1 MSAQVD
7 EATVRQFIGIIAAH
21 ARQAINGAGP
31 PGVLQLSRLNPLDER
46 LVPSRFTLDDV
57 ENMVRTAVG
66 DALAGHNVYIESRTV
81 RADLR
86 GAQRGGLEDTA
97 WVWGL
102 VVDSDADKGKAGNVT
117 VRPSL
122 VVETSPGNFHLWYL
136 FTRAI
141 PADQAKVIGDAIRA
155 NAGADQDTGVITQCY
170 RVAGT
175 PNFPSAAKQARGR
188 VAVEATRLT
197 EETGRLWDPDELLK
211 AFSTTTTAAAATA
224 TGAPAASSTPADAES
239 TLPAELL
246 KDIREG
252 GVSKTS
258 NSGRSGLFQSVV
270 DQLKRR
276 HWTIDDIVAL
286 LEKYP
291 NGIGA
296 KYAKRL
302 RKEVARSYGKAAGG
316 APAVAPAST
325 LGGTP
330 GTAGTGSS
338 GGAAPAA
345 AAPQAAGPSAG
356 PGAAP
361 GAAPSAARAPHVLPT
376 IRLVD
381 GQLPRT
387 VEATERAM
395 LGANMDIFS
404 RAGELVY
411 PISESRPAANGRKTI
426 TARLSAFKPDAF
438 IEPVAEAAIYQ
449 RWSVRRNVWIDIDP
463 PIQLVRMVLSRE
475 RRWVFPHVSGIIT
488 TPTLR
493 PDGSLLDI
501 AGYDPR
507 SELYLLPNLRLPSMP
522 AHPTR
527 QDALAGLDKLKHLF
541 REFSFQDKDGKGLE
555 RRLNCSVA
563 ISGLLT
569 ALLRGSMPTSPVY
582 LIRASTP
589 GTGKSYMVDVI
600 AMVSTGQFC
609 PVITTSRSADET
621 EKRIGAIL
629 LSGISIVSLDNCVHD
644 LGGEL
649 LCQVT
654 ERPVIRIRVLGRSE
668 MPLCECHTAVFAT
681 GNNITF
687 KGDMI
692 RRGLVCNLE
701 ALDERPELRKFQDD
715 ALDLVAAD
723 RGAYVAA
730 ALTIVRAY
738 IAAGSPTVCPPFG
751 SYSAWSTMVRSPL
764 VWLGEPD
771 PVISME
777 GLRDEDVELAN
788 IREFFGFWMG
798 YGLDLDTP
806 YLTATIIEEAIAV
819 APSNYWGPREFKPFL
834 FRIAASKGDATKV
847 SADRLGLWLR
857 RISGR
862 IVNLPDAQGTSRRYR
877 LVREQDRTNR
887 ACFRLL
893 QLP

>member
-7 EATVRQFIGIIAAH
+7 EATVRQFIEIIAAH

-31 PGVLQLSRLNPLDER
+31 PGVLQLSRLNPLDTNPI
-46 LVPSRFTLDDV
+46 PSRFTLDDI
-57 ENMVRTAVG
+57 ENMVKTAVG
-66 DALAGHNVYIESRTV
+66 DALAGHNAYIEARTV
-81 RADLR
+81 REDLR
-86 GAQRGGLEDTA
+86 GNRRGEIGDTA
-97 WVWGL
+97 WVFGL
-102 VVDSDADKGKAGNVT
+102 VVDADADKGKAGNVT
-117 VRPSL
+117 VRPSI
-122 VVETSPGNFHLWYL
+122 VIETSPGNFHYWYL
-136 FTRAI
+136 LTRAI
-141 PADQAKVIGDAIRA
+141 PWAQAQVIGDAIRA
-155 NAGADQDTGVITQCY
+155 NSGADADTGVVTQPY
-170 RVAGT
+170 RIPGT

-188 VAVEATRLT
+188 IAVEATRIV
-197 EETGRLWDPDELLK
+197 EWSGRLWDPDELLK
-211 AFSTTTTAAAATA
+211 AFSTTSMAAAAPT
-224 TGAPAASSTPADAES
+224 TGAPAASSTPADAEA
-239 TLPAELL
+239 TLPEELA
-246 KDIREG
+246 KSIREG

-276 HWTIDDIVAL
+276 HWSIDDIVAL

-291 NGIGA
+291 NGIAA

-302 RKEVARSYGKAAGG
+302 RKEVTRSYGKAVGG
-316 APAVAPAST
+316 APVVAS
-325 LGGTP
+325 GGTP
-330 GTAGTGSS
+330 GTVGTGSS
-338 GGAAPAA
+338 GGATAA
-345 AAPQAAGPSAG
+345 AASSQTAGPGPGAGPSAS
-356 PGAAP
+356 PS
-361 GAAPSAARAPHVLPT
+361 AAPSAARAPHILPT
-376 IRLVD
+376 IRLID
-381 GQLPRT
+381 RQLPRT
-387 VEATERAM
+387 VEATEQAM
-395 LGANMDIFS
+395 LAANLDIFS

-411 PISESRPAANGRKTI
+411 PVSESRPAANGRKTI
-426 TARLSAFKPDAF
+426 TARLSAFKTDAF

-449 RWSVRRNVWIDIDP
+449 RWSVRRNAWIDIDP

-507 SELYLLPNLRLPSMP
+507 SELYLLPSLKLPP
-522 AHPTR
+522 ITAHPTR

-563 ISGLLT
+563 SSGLLT

-589 GTGKSYMVDVI
+589 GTGKSYLVDVI

-621 EKRIGAIL
+621 EKRIGSIL
-629 LSGISIVSLDNCVHD
+629 LSGIPIVSLDNCIHD

-654 ERPVIRIRVLGRSE
+654 ERPVIRIRILGRSE

-687 KGDMI
+687 RGDMV
-692 RRGLVCNLE
+692 RRGLVVDLE
-701 ALDERPELRKFQDD
+701 ALDERPELRQFQDD
-715 ALDLVAAD
+715 ALDVVAAD

-738 IAAGSPTVCPPFG
+738 LTAGSPKVCPSVG
-751 SYSAWSTMVRSPL
+751 SYAAWSTMVRSPL
-764 VWLGEPD
+764 IWLGEPD
-771 PVISME
+771 PMISME
-777 GLRDEDVELAN
+777 GLRDEDIELSN
-788 IREFFGFWMG
+788 ICEFIGFWLE
-798 YGLDLDTP
+798 YGLALDTP
-806 YLTATIIEEAIAV
+806 YLTADIIEEATAA

-834 FRIAASKGDATKV
+834 LRIASAKSDPTRV
-847 SADRLGLWLR
+847 SAERLGHWLR

-862 IVNLPDAQGTSRRYR
+862 IVKTIDAQGIERKYR
-877 LVREQDRTNR
+877 LIKGQDRTRR
-887 ACFRLL
+887 ANFRLV

>member
-7 EATVRQFIGIIAAH
+7 EATVRQFIEIIAAH
-21 ARQAINGAGP
+21 ARQVINGAGP

-57 ENMVRTAVG
+57 ESMVRTAVG
-66 DALAGHNVYIESRTV
+66 DALAGHNVYIEGRTV

-102 VVDSDADKGKAGNVT
+102 VVDCDADKGKAGNVT
-117 VRPSL
+117 VRPSI

-155 NAGADQDTGVITQCY
+155 SAGADQDTGVVTQCY

-188 VAVEATRLT
+188 ITVEATRIA
-197 EETGRLWDPDELLK
+197 EQTGRLWDPDELLK
-211 AFSTTTTAAAATA
+211 AFSTTSMAAPT

-276 HWTIDDIVAL
+276 HWSIDDIVAL

-291 NGIGA
+291 NGVGA
-296 KYAKRL
+296 KYSKKRL
-302 RKEVARSYGKAAGG
+302 RKEVTRSYGKAVGG
-316 APAVAPAST
+316 SAPASAPS
-325 LGGTP
+325 GTP
-330 GTAGTGSS
+330 GTAGTGLS

-345 AAPQAAGPSAG
+345 ASSQAAGR
-356 PGAAP
+356 PGAAPGTAP
-361 GAAPSAARAPHVLPT
+361 GAAPSAARAPHILPT

-387 VEATERAM
+387 VEATEQAM
-395 LGANMDIFS
+395 LAANLDIFS

-411 PISESRPAANGRKTI
+411 PVSESRPAANGRKTI
-426 TARLSAFKPDAF
+426 TARLSAFRPDAF

-449 RWSVRRNVWIDIDP
+449 RWSVRRNAWTDIDP

-493 PDGSLLDI
+493 PDGSLLDV

-507 SELYLLPNLRLPSMP
+507 SELYLLPSLKLPP
-522 AHPTR
+522 IAAHPTR
-527 QDALAGLDKLKHLF
+527 QDAMAGLDKLKHLF

-569 ALLRGSMPTSPVY
+569 ALLRGSMPTSPIY

-589 GTGKSYMVDVI
+589 GTGKSYLVDVI

-609 PVITTSRSADET
+609 PVITTSKSTDET

-629 LSGISIVSLDNCVHD
+629 LSGISLVSLDNCVHD
-644 LGGEL
+644 LEGEL

-668 MPLCECHTAVFAT
+668 MPLCECHTVVYAT

-715 ALDLVAAD
+715 ALDIVAAD

-738 IAAGSPTVCPPFG
+738 LCAGSPSICPPFG

-788 IREFFGFWMG
+788 IREFFGLWME
-798 YGLDLDTP
+798 YGLALDTL
-806 YLTATIIEEAIAV
+806 YLTADIIEEATAA

-834 FRIAASKGDATKV
+834 LRIAAAKGDATKV
-847 SADRLGLWLR
+847 SAERLGHWLR
-857 RISGR
+857 KISGR
-862 IVNLPDAQGTSRRYR
+862 IVKLIDAQGVERRYR
-877 LVREQDRTNR
+877 LDKEQDRTKR
-887 ACFRLL
+887 ASFRLV

>member
-1 MSAQVD
+1 VTAQVD
-7 EATVRQFIGIIAAH
+7 EATVRQFIEIIAAH

-31 PGVLQLSRLNPLDER
+31 PGVLQLSRLNPLDTNPI
-46 LVPSRFTLDDV
+46 PSRFTLDDI
-57 ENMVRTAVG
+57 ENMVKTAVA
-66 DALAGHNVYIESRTV
+66 DALAGHNAYIEARTV
-81 RADLR
+81 REDLR
-86 GAQRGGLEDTA
+86 GNRRGEIGDTA
-97 WVWGL
+97 WVFGL
-102 VVDSDADKGKAGNVT
+102 VVDADADKGKAGNVT

-122 VVETSPGNFHLWYL
+122 VIETSPGNFHYWYL
-136 FTRAI
+136 LTRAI
-141 PADQAKVIGDAIRA
+141 PWAQAQVIGDAIRA
-155 NAGADQDTGVITQCY
+155 NSGADSDTGVVTQPY
-170 RVAGT
+170 RIPGT

-188 VAVEATRLT
+188 IAVEATRIV
-197 EETGRLWDPDELLK
+197 EWSGRLWDPDELLK
-211 AFSTTTTAAAATA
+211 AFSTSSTTAPAS
-224 TGAPAASSTPADAES
+224 GAPAATSTPADAEA
-239 TLPAELL
+239 TLPEELA
-246 KDIREG
+246 KSIREG
-252 GVSKTS
+252 GVGKTNDKS
-258 NSGRSGLFQSVV
+258 RSALFQSVI

-276 HWTIDDIVAL
+276 HWSIDDIVAL

-291 NGIGA
+291 NGVGA
-296 KYAKRL
+296 KYAKKRL
-302 RKEVARSYGKAAGG
+302 RKEVTRSYGKAVGG
-316 APAVAPAST
+316 AQSIPS
-325 LGGTP
+325 GGTP

-338 GGAAPAA
+338 GGATAA
-345 AAPQAAGPSAG
+345 AAASQAAGPGPSAA

-361 GAAPSAARAPHVLPT
+361 GAAASAAARAPHILPT

-387 VEATERAM
+387 VEATEQAM
-395 LGANMDIFS
+395 LAANMDIFS

-411 PISESRPAANGRKTI
+411 PVSESRPAANGRKTV
-426 TARLSAFKPDAF
+426 TARLSAFRPDAF

-449 RWSVRRNVWIDIDP
+449 RWSVRHKRWIDIDP

-493 PDGSLLDI
+493 PDGSLLD
-501 AGYDPR
+501 APGYDPR
-507 SELYLLPNLRLPSMP
+507 SELYLLPGLQLPP
-522 AHPTR
+522 IAAHPTR
-527 QDALAGLDKLKHLF
+527 QDALVGLDKLKHLF

-569 ALLRGSMPTSPVY
+569 ALLRGSMPTSPIY

-589 GTGKSYMVDVI
+589 GTGKSYLVDVI

-609 PVITTSRSADET
+609 PVITTSKSADET

-629 LSGISIVSLDNCVHD
+629 LSGIQMVSLDNCIHD
-644 LGGEL
+644 LEGEL

-654 ERPVIRIRVLGRSE
+654 ERPMIRIRILGRSE
-668 MPLCECHTAVFAT
+668 MPLCECHTVVYAT

-687 KGDMI
+687 KGDMV

-701 ALDERPELRKFQDD
+701 ALDERPELRQFQDD
-715 ALDLVAAD
+715 ALDIVAAD

-738 IAAGSPTVCPPFG
+738 LVAGSPKICSSLG
-751 SYSAWSTMVRSPL
+751 SYSAWSDMVRSPL

-777 GLRDEDVELAN
+777 GLRNEDEELSN
-788 IREFFGFWMG
+788 ISEFVQQWLDS
-798 YGLDLDTP
+798 GLSLDTNF
-806 YLTATIIEEAIAV
+806 LLVSIVEEAC
-819 APSNYWGPREFKPFL
+819 APPPPNYYGPQPFKEL
-834 FRIAASKGDATKV
+834 LLRIAATKNDPGKV
-847 SADRLGLWLR
+847 SAERLGRWLR

-862 IVNLPDAQGTSRRYR
+862 VVSLVDSRGALRKYR
-877 LVREQDRTNR
+877 LIREPGRSRQAYYKLTEVS
-887 ACFRLL
+887 
-893 QLP
+893 

>member
-7 EATVRQFIGIIAAH
+7 EATVRQFIEIIAAH

-31 PGVLQLSRLNPLDER
+31 PGVLQLSRLNPLDTNPI
-46 LVPSRFTLDDV
+46 PSRFTLDDI

-66 DALAGHNVYIESRTV
+66 DALAGHNAYIEARTV

-86 GAQRGGLEDTA
+86 GNKRGDIGDTA
-97 WVWGL
+97 WVFGL
-102 VVDSDADKGKAGNVT
+102 VIDRDSDKGRGGNVT
-117 VRPSL
+117 VRPSI
-122 VVETSPGNFHLWYL
+122 VIETSPGNFHYWYL
-136 FTRAI
+136 LTRAI
-141 PADQAKVIGDAIRA
+141 PWAQAQVIGDAIRA
-155 NAGADQDTGVITQCY
+155 SSGADADTGVITQPY
-170 RVAGT
+170 RIPGT

-188 VAVEATRLT
+188 ITVEATRII
-197 EETGRLWDPDELLK
+197 EWSGRLWDPDELLK
-211 AFSTTTTAAAATA
+211 AFSTTSMAAAATA
-224 TGAPAASSTPADAES
+224 TGAPAASNTPADAES

-246 KDIREG
+246 KSIREG
-252 GVSKTS
+252 GVGTTNDKS
-258 NSGRSGLFQSVV
+258 RSALFQSVV

-276 HWTIDDIVAL
+276 HWSIDDIVAL

-291 NGIGA
+291 NGVGA
-296 KYAKRL
+296 KYGQKRL
-302 RKEVARSYGKAAGG
+302 RKEVARSYGKAVGG
-316 APAVAPAST
+316 APMFAPS
-325 LGGTP
+325 
-330 GTAGTGSS
+330 GTAGTGLS
-338 GGAAPAA
+338 GGVAPAA
-345 AAPQAAGPSAG
+345 AASSQAAGPG
-356 PGAAP
+356 PGAGPSASP
-361 GAAPSAARAPHVLPT
+361 GATPSAARAPHILPT

-387 VEATERAM
+387 VEATVRAM
-395 LGANMDIFS
+395 LAANLDIFS

-411 PISESRPAANGRKTI
+411 PVSESRPAANGRKTI
-426 TARLSAFKPDAF
+426 TARLSAFRPDAF

-449 RWSVRRNVWIDIDP
+449 RWSVRRNAWIDIDP
-463 PIQLVRMVLSRE
+463 PIQIVRMVLSRE

-507 SELYLLPNLRLPSMP
+507 SELYLLPSLRLPP
-522 AHPTR
+522 IAAHPTR
-527 QDALAGLDKLKHLF
+527 QDAMAGLDKLKHLF

-555 RRLNCSVA
+555 RQLNCSVA

-569 ALLRGSMPTSPVY
+569 ALLRGSMPTSPIY

-589 GTGKSYMVDVI
+589 GTGKSYLVDVI

-609 PVITTSRSADET
+609 PVITTSKSTDET

-629 LSGISIVSLDNCVHD
+629 LSGISLVSLDNCVHD
-644 LGGEL
+644 LEGEL

-668 MPLCECHTAVFAT
+668 MPLCECHTVVYAT

-687 KGDMI
+687 RGDMI

-738 IAAGSPTVCPPFG
+738 LCAGSPNICPPFG

-788 IREFFGFWMG
+788 IREFFGLWME
-798 YGLDLDTP
+798 YGLALDTP
-806 YLTATIIEEAIAV
+806 YLTADIIEEATAA

-834 FRIAASKGDATKV
+834 LRIAAAKGDANKV
-847 SADRLGLWLR
+847 STERLGHWLR

-862 IVNLPDAQGTSRRYR
+862 IVRLTDAQGVERRYR
-877 LVREQDRTNR
+877 LVREQGRSR
-887 ACFRLL
+887 WMCFKLT
-893 QLP
+893 QA

>member
-1 MSAQVD
+1 MSAQVN
-7 EATVRQFIGIIAAH
+7 EATVRQFIEIIAAH
-21 ARQAINGAGP
+21 ARQAIDGAGP

-46 LVPSRFTLDDV
+46 LVPSRFTLDDI
-57 ENMVRTAVG
+57 ENMVRTAIS
-66 DALAGHNVYIESRTV
+66 DALAGHNVYIEGRTV

-86 GAQRGGLEDTA
+86 GAQRGGFEDTA

-102 VVDSDADKGKAGNVT
+102 VVDCDADKGKAGNVT

-155 NAGADQDTGVITQCY
+155 SAGADQDTGVITQCY

-188 VAVEATRLT
+188 ITVEATRIA
-197 EETGRLWDPDELLK
+197 EQTGRLWDPDELLT
-211 AFSTTTTAAAATA
+211 AFSTA
-224 TGAPAASSTPADAES
+224 APASTSAPTSTPADAES

-246 KDIREG
+246 KSIREG
-252 GVSKTS
+252 GVGKTDDKS
-258 NSGRSGLFQSVV
+258 RSALFQSVV

-276 HWTIDDIVAL
+276 HWMIDDIVAL
-286 LEKYP
+286 FEKYP
-291 NGIGA
+291 NGVGA
-296 KYAKRL
+296 KYGKKRL
-302 RKEVARSYGKAAGG
+302 RKEVARSYGKAVGG
-316 APAVAPAST
+316 APVIAPS
-325 LGGTP
+325 GTP
-330 GTAGTGSS
+330 GTAGTGLS
-338 GGAAPAA
+338 GGATAA
-345 AAPQAAGPSAG
+345 TASQAAGPGPSAA
-356 PGAAP
+356 PGTAP
-361 GAAPSAARAPHVLPT
+361 GAAPSAARAPHILPT
-376 IRLVD
+376 IRLVE

-387 VEATERAM
+387 VEATEQAM
-395 LGANMDIFS
+395 LAANLDIFS

-411 PISESRPAANGRKTI
+411 PVSESRPAANGRKTI

-449 RWSVRRNVWIDIDP
+449 RWNVRRNAWVDIDP

-493 PDGSLLDI
+493 PDGSLLDV

-507 SELYLLPNLRLPSMP
+507 SELYLLPSLRLPP
-522 AHPTR
+522 IAAHPTR
-527 QDALAGLDKLKHLF
+527 QDAMAGLDKLKHLF

-589 GTGKSYMVDVI
+589 GTGKSYLVDVI

-609 PVITTSRSADET
+609 PVITTSKSADET

-629 LSGISIVSLDNCVHD
+629 LSGIQIVSLDNCIHD

-654 ERPVIRIRVLGRSE
+654 ERPVIRIRILGRSE
-668 MPLCECHTAVFAT
+668 MPLCECHTVVYAT

-687 KGDMI
+687 RGDMI

-715 ALDLVAAD
+715 ALDIVAAD

-738 IAAGSPTVCPPFG
+738 LTAGAPAICPPFG

-777 GLRDEDVELAN
+777 GLRDEDIELAN
-788 IREFFGFWMG
+788 IREFFGLWLE

-806 YLTATIIEEAIAV
+806 YLTADIIEEATAA

-834 FRIAASKGDATKV
+834 LRVAAAKGDATRV
-847 SADRLGLWLR
+847 SAERLGHWLR

-862 IVNLPDAQGTSRRYR
+862 IVKLIDAQGVERRYR
-877 LVREQDRTNR
+877 LDKEQDRTKR
-887 ACFRLL
+887 ASFRLV